1 MLSKNNWREEALINM
16 TTHFSTGVTNVRGKQ
31 GGTSLFSG
39 IKQPLI
45 TGGYNQEVAYQ
56 NDWLHYNSADWDVTS
71 GGGSDYQLVDYA
83 GGWLRLGDDAP
94 AAGEITGLSG
104 KEVWNYNA
112 NKQWWYETRIAMT
125 DVTEANIFVGFADN
139 AFVDPATVPTDC
151 IGFSHLEDTTTI
163 QFVSRKN
170 GAGTSFTMLDSAGGS
185 NYTFADST
193 VTTQSATAYNMPD
206 NSVRL
211 GFLFQPAGTEL
222 SQTSAQY
229 KLFLN
234 GKIVGTQAATTVP
247 DDLLME
253 LKIMSESKGTN
264 ANDLYVDYVQTI
276 QQR

>member
-1 MLSKNNWREEALINM
+1 M
-16 TTHFSTGVTNVRGKQ
+16 TTHFSNGVTNVIGKS

-45 TGGYNQEVAYQ
+45 TGGTSPQEFAYQ
-56 NDWLHYNSADWDVTS
+56 NDFVVYNASDWQTVTS
-71 GGGSDYQLVDYA
+71 TGGSDYQLADYA
-83 GGWLRLGDDAP
+83 FGWLRQGDANP
-94 AAGEITGLSG
+94 AAGEIQGVADYETFQYSSTR
-104 KEVWNYNA
+104 
-112 NKQWWYETRIAMT
+112 QWYFETRIAVT
-125 DVTEANIFVGFADN
+125 DVSDLNTYVGFGATAYADPV
-139 AFVDPATVPTDC
+139 AVPDDG

-234 GKIVGTQAATTVP
+234 GNCVGTQAATTVP

-264 ANDLYVDYVQTI
+264 ANDLFVDYVQTI